1 MIYRF
6 GEYNIDTA
14 VFELRVNGAHVSIE
28 PQVFN
33 LLVHLIEN
41 RDHVVSKEDLIATI
55 WDGRS
60 ISDTT
65 LSSGIFA
72 ARRAVGDTGEA
83 QAVIQ
88 TIARRGFR
96 FVGSVTANNPYG
108 SEAVQASGDE
118 LPLDTPESTTNINA
132 ESSPPATKTT
142 RQDAFPKTITPVL
155 AVLPFKNLSTGLDE
169 YFCDGLT
176 EDIIANL
183 THFRELRVI
192 SSSSSFRF
200 KDRSINLSQLA
211 LRLNADYIVDG
222 SVRRAG
228 DTLRITVQLIDATTG
243 FSIWADQYNR
253 TMEDIFAVQDEATRM
268 IAASLGVKLQDAA
281 LTRALKKSP
290 TELDAYDCLLRA
302 RQYTSTLSPKMHF
315 EARDLLEKAIKLDNS
330 YADAYALLANVYLA
344 EHRFDANPRPNSIGR
359 ALKMAQKATSLDP
372 QNAYAHCWLAIAHFF
387 LGENDKFEVEAM
399 RALILNPNDPE
410 ILADIGH
417 YLTFMGEFE
426 RGFDL
431 SSQAQQL
438 NPLHPGWYHFCFAR
452 YHYNKHLY
460 EDMLVDVQRISMPD
474 FYWTHLLDAAALGQL
489 GRSEAGRSLE
499 QVFKLKPEFS
509 AEAELHKWNAAPSDF
524 EHIMEGLRKAGL

>member
-14 VFELRVNGAHVSIE
+14 VFELRVNGEHVSIE
-28 PQVFN
+28 PQVFS

-41 RDHVVSKEDLIATI
+41 RDHVVSKEDLITNI

-60 ISDTT
+60 ISDAT

-96 FVGSVTANNPYG
+96 FVGSIVAYNPDR
-108 SEAVQASGDE
+108 SETVQASGDE
-118 LPLDTPESTTNINA
+118 QPLDRSQRKTKNNA
-132 ESSPPATKTT
+132 EPSSHTTKTI
-142 RQDAFPKTITPVL
+142 RLDAFPKTVIPVL

-183 THFRELRVI
+183 THFREIRVI
-192 SSSSSFRF
+192 ASSSSFRF
-200 KDRSINLSQLA
+200 KDRSINLLQLA
-211 LRLNADYIVDG
+211 AKLNADYIVDG
-222 SVRRAG
+222 SVRRAS
-228 DTLRITVQLIDATTG
+228 DMLRITVQLIDATTG

-281 LTRALKKSP
+281 LTRALNKSP

-302 RQYTSTLSPKMHF
+302 RRYTSTLSSNMHY
-315 EARDLLEKAIKLDNS
+315 EARDLLERAIKLDDT
-330 YADAYALLANVYLA
+330 YADAYALLANIYLA
-344 EHRFDANPRPNSIGR
+344 EHRFEANPRPDPIGR

-372 QNAYAHCWLAIAHFF
+372 QNAYAHCWLAIVHFF
-387 LGENDKFEVEAM
+387 LGENDKFEAEAM
-399 RALILNPNDPE
+399 RALVLNPNDPE

-426 RGFDL
+426 RGFNL

-474 FYWTHLLDAAALGQL
+474 FFWTHMLNAAAFGQL
-489 GRSEAGRSLE
+489 GRSEARTSLE
-499 QVFKLKPEFS
+499 QVFKLKPDFS
-509 AEAELHKWNAAPSDF
+509 AERELHKWNASSPDF